1 MTKRVALITGVTGQD
16 GSYLAELLIDKGYEV
31 HGLMRRSS
39 SFFDTDRIHHL
50 YGEERGA
57 NSALKMHFGDMTD
70 GSSLFRVLKDVQ
82 PDEVYNLAAQSH
94 VKVSFDKPEYT
105 ADVNAT
111 GVLRL
116 LEAIRLLDMGE
127 TVRFYQAST
136 SELFGNVQET
146 PQSETTPFRPR
157 SPYAIS
163 KHFAFQT
170 VVNYREAYG
179 LHASNGILFNHEGP
193 NRGETFV
200 SRKITR
206 AVAAIHHGLQDRLY
220 LGNINSRRDWGH
232 ARDYVEGMWLML
244 QKERAGDYVLATGEE
259 HSVRDF
265 VQLAFDMVGRPL
277 EWDGSGVEEKG
288 IDRKTGKTVIEVDPS
303 FYRPAEVNALVGNA
317 SKARDELGW
326 VHKTSFARTCR
337 RNGRG
342 RYAPH
347 RRQPGCQWRDPG
359 VSIANGRVSVNQHHR
374 AIMENRPTM
383 R

>member
-1 MTKRVALITGVTGQD
+1 MTKRVALITGITGQD
-16 GSYLAELLIDKGYEV
+16 GSYLASLLVSKDYEV

-39 SFFDTDRIHHL
+39 SLNTDRIGHL
-50 YGEERGA
+50 YQEEQDATSQVR
-57 NSALKMHFGDMTD
+57 MHFGDMSD
-70 GSSLFRVLKDVQ
+70 GASLFRVLKEVK

-105 ADVNAT
+105 TDVNAT

-127 TVRFYQAST
+127 SIRFYQAST

-179 LHASNGILFNHEGP
+179 FHASNGILFNHEGP
-193 NRGETFV
+193 KRGENFV

-206 AVAAIHHGLQDRLY
+206 AVAAICHGVQDKLY

-244 QKERAGDYVLATGEE
+244 QKDTPGDYVLATGEE

-265 VQLAFDMVGRPL
+265 VKTAFDVVGRPI
-277 EWDGSGVEEKG
+277 EWNGVGLDEKG
-288 IDRKTGKTVIEVDPS
+288 IDRKTGKVLIEIDPQY
-303 FYRPAEVNALVGNA
+303 YRPAEVNSLVGNA
-317 SKARDELGW
+317 SKARDDLGW
-326 VHKTSFARTCR
+326 THKTSFKELVVEMVESDLQRLASA
-337 RNGRG
+337 GM
-342 RYAPH
+342 
-347 RRQPGCQWRDPG
+347 
-359 VSIANGRVSVNQHHR
+359 SRV
-374 AIMENRPTM
+374 
-383 R
+383 

>member
-1 MTKRVALITGVTGQD
+1 MTKRVALITGITGQD
-16 GSYLAELLIDKGYEV
+16 GSYLADLLVDKGYEV

-39 SFFDTDRIHHL
+39 SFNTDRIHHL

-70 GSSLFRVLKDVQ
+70 GSSLFRVLKEVK

-170 VVNYREAYG
+170 VVNYRDAYG
-179 LHASNGILFNHEGP
+179 FHASNGILFNHEGP

-206 AVAAIHHGLQDRLY
+206 AAAAIHHGLQDKLH

-265 VQLAFDMVGRPL
+265 VQLAFEMVGRPL
-277 EWDGSGVEEKG
+277 EWDGSGIEEKG
-288 IDRKTGKTVIEVDPS
+288 IDRKTGRTLIEVDPK

-326 VHKTSFARTCR
+326 VHKTSFAELVVEMVEADMR
-337 RNGRG
+337 RAADSLAVSG
-342 RYAPH
+342 
-347 RRQPGCQWRDPG
+347 G
-359 VSIANGRVSVNQHHR
+359 VRV
-374 AIMENRPTM
+374 
-383 R
+383 

>member
-1 MTKRVALITGVTGQD
+1 MTKRVALITGITGQD
-16 GSYLAELLIDKGYEV
+16 GSYLADLLVEKGYEV

-39 SFFDTDRIHHL
+39 SFNTDRIHHL
-50 YGEERGA
+50 YGEERGTD
-57 NSALKMHFGDMTD
+57 SKLRMHFGDMTD
-70 GSSLFRVLKDVQ
+70 GSSLFRVLKEVK

-105 ADVNAT
+105 TDVNAT

-127 TVRFYQAST
+127 SVRFYQAST

-179 LHASNGILFNHEGP
+179 FHASNGILFNHEGP

-206 AVAAIHHGLQDRLY
+206 AAAAIHHGLQDKLY

-244 QKERAGDYVLATGEE
+244 QKDRADDYVLATGEE

-265 VQLAFDMVGRPL
+265 VQLAFEVVGRPI
-277 EWDGSGVEEKG
+277 EWDGAGLEEKG
-288 IDRKTGKTVIEVDPS
+288 IDQKSGQTLIEVDPS
-303 FYRPAEVNALVGNA
+303 FYRPAEVNSLVGNA
-317 SKARDELGW
+317 AKARDELGW
-326 VHKTSFARTCR
+326 VHKTSFVDLVAEMVEADMR
-337 RNGRG
+337 RVADSVAVNGG
-342 RYAPH
+342 L
-347 RRQPGCQWRDPG
+347 
-359 VSIANGRVSVNQHHR
+359 R
-374 AIMENRPTM
+374 A
-383 R
+383 

>member
-1 MTKRVALITGVTGQD
+1 MTKRVALVTGITGQD
-16 GSYLAELLIDKGYEV
+16 GSYLADLLVSKGYEV

-39 SFFDTDRIHHL
+39 SISTARIGHL
-50 YGEERGA
+50 YQEDCA
-57 NSALKMHFGDMTD
+57 AASNVHMHFGDMTD
-70 GSSLFRVLKDVQ
+70 GGSLFHVLKDVQ

-94 VKVSFDKPEYT
+94 VKVSFEKPEYT

-116 LEAIRLLDMGE
+116 LEAIRLLDLGDS
-127 TVRFYQAST
+127 VRFYQAST

-170 VVNYREAYG
+170 VVNYRDAYG
-179 LHASNGILFNHEGP
+179 FHASNGILFNHEGP
-193 NRGETFV
+193 NRGENFV

-206 AVAAIHHGLQDRLY
+206 AVAAIHHGLQEKLY

-244 QKERAGDYVLATGEE
+244 QKERPGDYVLATGEE
-259 HSVRDF
+259 HSVRGF
-265 VQLAFDMVGRPL
+265 VELAFKIVGRPI
-277 EWDGSGVEEKG
+277 EWEGTGLEEKG
-288 IDRKTGKTVIEVDPS
+288 IDRKSGKVLIEIDPQY
-303 FYRPAEVNALVGNA
+303 YRPAEVNSLVGNA

-326 VHKTSFARTCR
+326 THKTSFEELVGEMVEADLR
-337 RNGRG
+337 RMAIAE
-342 RYAPH
+342 AP
-347 RRQPGCQWRDPG
+347 QFM
-359 VSIANGRVSVNQHHR
+359 R
-374 AIMENRPTM
+374 AQ
-383 R
+383 

>member
-1 MTKRVALITGVTGQD
+1 MTKRVALITGITGQD
-16 GSYLAELLIDKGYEV
+16 GSYLASLLVSKGYEV

-39 SFFDTDRIHHL
+39 SLNTDRIGHL
-50 YGEERGA
+50 YQEEQDATSQVR
-57 NSALKMHFGDMTD
+57 MHFGDMSD
-70 GSSLFRVLKDVQ
+70 GASLFRVLKEVK

-105 ADVNAT
+105 TDVNAT

-127 TVRFYQAST
+127 SIRFYQAST

-179 LHASNGILFNHEGP
+179 FHASNGILFNHEGP
-193 NRGETFV
+193 KRGENFV

-206 AVAAIHHGLQDRLY
+206 AVAAICHGIQDKLY

-244 QKERAGDYVLATGEE
+244 QKDTPGDYVLATGEE

-265 VQLAFDMVGRPL
+265 VELAFEMVGRPI
-277 EWDGSGVEEKG
+277 EWEGSALEEKG
-288 IDRKTGKTVIEVDPS
+288 IDRKSGKVLIEIDPQY
-303 FYRPAEVNALVGNA
+303 YRPAEVNSLVGNA
-317 SKARDELGW
+317 AKARDELGW
-326 VHKTSFARTCR
+326 THKTSFKELVQEMVEADMQRVAL
-337 RNGRG
+337 G
-342 RYAPH
+342 
-347 RRQPGCQWRDPG
+347 G
-359 VSIANGRVSVNQHHR
+359 VR
-374 AIMENRPTM
+374 A
-383 R
+383 

>member
-1 MTKRVALITGVTGQD
+1 MTKRVALITGITGQD
-16 GSYLAELLIDKGYEV
+16 GSYLASLLVSKGYEV

-39 SFFDTDRIHHL
+39 SLNTDRIGHL
-50 YGEERGA
+50 YQEEQDATSQVR
-57 NSALKMHFGDMTD
+57 MHFGDMSD
-70 GSSLFRVLKDVQ
+70 GASLFRVLKEVK

-105 ADVNAT
+105 TDVNAT

-127 TVRFYQAST
+127 SIRFYQAST

-179 LHASNGILFNHEGP
+179 FHASNGILFNHEGP
-193 NRGETFV
+193 KRGENFV

-206 AVAAIHHGLQDRLY
+206 AVAAICHGIQDKLY

-244 QKERAGDYVLATGEE
+244 QKETPGDYVLATGEE

-265 VQLAFDMVGRPL
+265 VELAFEMVGRPI
-277 EWDGSGVEEKG
+277 EWEGSALEEKG
-288 IDRKTGKTVIEVDPS
+288 IDRKSGKVLIEIDPQY
-303 FYRPAEVNALVGNA
+303 YRPAEVNSLVGNA
-317 SKARDELGW
+317 AKARDELGW
-326 VHKTSFARTCR
+326 THKTSFKELVQEMVEADMQRVAL
-337 RNGRG
+337 G
-342 RYAPH
+342 
-347 RRQPGCQWRDPG
+347 G
-359 VSIANGRVSVNQHHR
+359 VR
-374 AIMENRPTM
+374 A
-383 R
+383 

>member
-1 MTKRVALITGVTGQD
+1 MTKRVALITGITGQD
-16 GSYLAELLIDKGYEV
+16 GSYLASLLVSKGYEV

-39 SFFDTDRIHHL
+39 SLNTDRIGHL
-50 YGEERGA
+50 YREEQDATSQVR
-57 NSALKMHFGDMTD
+57 MHFGDMSD
-70 GSSLFRVLKDVQ
+70 GASLFRVLKEVK

-105 ADVNAT
+105 TDVNAT

-127 TVRFYQAST
+127 SIRFYQAST
-136 SELFGNVQET
+136 SELFGNVQES

-179 LHASNGILFNHEGP
+179 FHASNGILFNHEGP
-193 NRGETFV
+193 KRGENFV

-206 AVAAIHHGLQDRLY
+206 AVAAICHGIQDKLY

-244 QKERAGDYVLATGEE
+244 QKDTPGDYVLATGEE

-265 VQLAFDMVGRPL
+265 VELAFEMVGRPI
-277 EWDGSGVEEKG
+277 EWEGSALEEKG
-288 IDRKTGKTVIEVDPS
+288 IDRKSGKVLIEIDPQY
-303 FYRPAEVNALVGNA
+303 YRPAEVNSLVGNA
-317 SKARDELGW
+317 AKARDELGW
-326 VHKTSFARTCR
+326 THKTSFKELVQEMVEADMQRVAL
-337 RNGRG
+337 G
-342 RYAPH
+342 
-347 RRQPGCQWRDPG
+347 G
-359 VSIANGRVSVNQHHR
+359 VRV
-374 AIMENRPTM
+374 
-383 R
+383 

>member
-1 MTKRVALITGVTGQD
+1 MTKRVALITGITGQD
-16 GSYLAELLIDKGYEV
+16 GSYLASLLVSKGYEV

-39 SFFDTDRIHHL
+39 SLNTDRIGHL
-50 YGEERGA
+50 YQEEQDATSQVR
-57 NSALKMHFGDMTD
+57 MHFGDMSD
-70 GSSLFRVLKDVQ
+70 GASLFRVLKEVK

-105 ADVNAT
+105 TDVNAT

-127 TVRFYQAST
+127 SIRFYQAST

-179 LHASNGILFNHEGP
+179 FHASNGILFNHEGP
-193 NRGETFV
+193 KRGENFV

-206 AVAAIHHGLQDRLY
+206 AVAAICHGIQDKLY

-244 QKERAGDYVLATGEE
+244 QKETPGDYVLATGEE

-265 VQLAFDMVGRPL
+265 VELAFEMVGRPI
-277 EWDGSGVEEKG
+277 EWEGSALEEKG
-288 IDRKTGKTVIEVDPS
+288 VDRKSGKVLIEIDPQY
-303 FYRPAEVNALVGNA
+303 YRPAEVNSLVGNA
-317 SKARDELGW
+317 AKARDELGW
-326 VHKTSFARTCR
+326 THKTSFKELVQEMVEADMQRFASA
-337 RNGRG
+337 GM
-342 RYAPH
+342 
-347 RRQPGCQWRDPG
+347 
-359 VSIANGRVSVNQHHR
+359 SR
-374 AIMENRPTM
+374 A
-383 R
+383 